1 MSIGIKLNNTSKK
14 LLVWSALFVG
24 IVVSSGLVGQ
34 AFAQTSEQV
43 RSAEERIITI
53 FDRGSERTII
63 TKAPTLKKALEAAD
77 ISVSVGHDLVEPALD
92 TELIAAKYNVN
103 IYRARPVTVVDGVV
117 RQRVTTAEQTPER
130 IAQAAD
136 IKLYKEDV
144 VDISAPQDLNRD
156 GVGVVMTINRATS
169 LNFTL
174 YGKNTEVRTRATTV
188 EGFLKEKKIK
198 LGENDRLSA
207 DLSTNITKG
216 MNLELWR
223 EGKQTITEEED
234 VDFQIEKI
242 QDANREV
249 GYREVKE
256 VGEKGR
262 RTVTYE
268 VEVKNNQ
275 EVSRKEIASVTIK
288 ESKKQVEIVGSKPSF
303 SGDFQAALAKLRS
316 CEGGYNS
323 WNPAGPYYGAY
334 QFDQRTWNG
343 VTDAPYGSATP
354 AQQDEA
360 AYKLYLSRGWQ
371 PWPVCGANLPD
382 IYR

>member
-34 AFAQTSEQV
+34 AFAQTGEQV

>member
-1 MSIGIKLNNTSKK
+1 MSIGIKLNNTPKK

-34 AFAQTSEQV
+34 AFAQTGEQV

-130 IAQAAD
+130 IARAAD

-234 VDFQIEKI
+234 VDFPIEKI

-268 VEVKNNQ
+268 VEVKNNH
-275 EVSRKEIASVTIK
+275 EVSRKEIASVTTK

>member
-34 AFAQTSEQV
+34 AFAQTGEQV

-234 VDFQIEKI
+234 VDFPIEKI

-275 EVSRKEIASVTIK
+275 EVSRKEIASVTTK

>member
-34 AFAQTSEQV
+34 AFAQTGEQV

-103 IYRARPVTVVDGVV
+103 IYRARTVTVVDGVV

-275 EVSRKEIASVTIK
+275 EVSRKEIASVTTK

>member
-34 AFAQTSEQV
+34 AFAQTGEQV

-275 EVSRKEIASVTIK
+275 EVSRKEIASVTTK

>member
-223 EGKQTITEEED
+223 EGKQTTTEEED

-316 CEGGYNS
+316 CEGGYSS